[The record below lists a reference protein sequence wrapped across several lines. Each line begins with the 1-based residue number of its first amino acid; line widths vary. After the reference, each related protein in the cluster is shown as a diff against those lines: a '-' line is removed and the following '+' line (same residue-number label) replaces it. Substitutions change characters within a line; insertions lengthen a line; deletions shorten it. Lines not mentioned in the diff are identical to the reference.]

1 MVRQARPSPC
11 ALPILLLV
19 ALPLTFLYGTGPRL
33 PQPRRL
39 PEGQAGQ
46 AFQAA
51 DGQQRVALRYWQS
64 KGPKPEKE
72 TVEGTVI
79 PGLILTVLIL
89 YMSVIPLTVGV
100 TPEFLLSLL
109 VIAILGIIGNVLA
122 LAANMN
128 LPTWIDFQI
137 QKRNQEAKKDKIWPW
152 Q

>member
-1 MVRQARPSPC
+1 MARQARPSPC
-11 ALPILLLV
+11 ALPVLLLV
-19 ALPLTFLYGTGPRL
+19 ALPLTFLHGTGPQL
-33 PQPRRL
+33 PQRRL
-39 PEGQAGQ
+39 AERQVGQAR
-46 AFQAA
+46 AFQA
-51 DGQQRVALRYWQS
+51 DRRRVALRYWQS